1 MLDEQ
6 MEYLRRYAL
15 AGEALN
21 KCKDNQNDWGI
32 GFWTTVQA
40 NLMRRL
46 EFSSIKKADSL

>member
-6 MEYLRRYAL
+6 MECLRRYAL

-21 KCKDNQNDWGI
+21 QCKDNQNDWGI

-40 NLMRRL
+40 TLMRRL
-46 EFSSIKKADSL
+46 EACTIR